1 MVVLVGSEVWSFSIF
16 EFTDNF
22 MVRMFVRMDMTAQS
36 YLCALADEVEPW
48 RFGSTEHPVFGA
60 VMRDLKDLDFR
71 FGRILNDLVPF
82 FGLAIAC

>member
-1 MVVLVGSEVWSFSIF
+1 
-16 EFTDNF
+16 
-22 MVRMFVRMDMTAQS
+22 MDMTAQS
-36 YLCALADEVEPW
+36 YICALAYEVEPW
-48 RFGSTEHPVFGA
+48 RFVAAEHPVFGA